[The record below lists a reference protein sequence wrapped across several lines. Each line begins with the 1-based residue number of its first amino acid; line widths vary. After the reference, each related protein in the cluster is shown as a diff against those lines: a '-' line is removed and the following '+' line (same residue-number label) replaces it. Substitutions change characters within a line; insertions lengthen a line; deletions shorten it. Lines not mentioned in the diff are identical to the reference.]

1 VFFWLEIEVK
11 LKHKEKELEDI
22 LNEKKS
28 ADTSSEGIMK
38 KVFIYY
44 SINQSQN
51 TKFGRRQRDWS

>member
-38 KVFIYY
+38 KSVYLLFYKPKSKHEIW
-44 SINQSQN
+44 
-51 TKFGRRQRDWS
+51 T

>member
-51 TKFGRRQRDWS
+51 TKFGRRQWDWS

>member
-1 VFFWLEIEVK
+1 MFFWVEIEVK

-44 SINQSQN
+44 SINRSQN
-51 TKFGRRQRDWS
+51 TKF